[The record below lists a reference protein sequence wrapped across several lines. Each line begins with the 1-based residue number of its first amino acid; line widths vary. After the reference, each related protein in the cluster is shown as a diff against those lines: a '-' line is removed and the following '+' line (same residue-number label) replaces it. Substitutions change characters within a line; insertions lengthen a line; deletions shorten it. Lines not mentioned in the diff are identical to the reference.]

1 MNTQKNTKSTA
12 ENIAK
17 NSNKE
22 PLTTPQATQDDS
34 KAAQNQKEAE
44 FGGRKNGPEPTRYGD
59 WELKG
64 KCVDF

>member
-1 MNTQKNTKSTA
+1 MNNQKNIDNAA
-12 ENIAK
+12 ENQ
-17 NSNKE
+17 SPE
-22 PLTTPQATQDDS
+22 LLTTPIGEQGKASAQQSKKQD
-34 KAAQNQKEAE
+34 E